1 MAKKK
6 STATRRK
13 ESQAA
18 SARAA
23 AIRAEQERK
32 ERRRRSL
39 VVTGIGVV
47 VLAFVLVLG
56 YIVQNSRDTTGQ
68 SSAPPAGA
76 AGYAVPVGKASAPVT
91 VTLYED
97 FICPFCGEFEGATR
111 AKLQQAVDD
120 GKVKLRYHVLNFL
133 SRSSTTDYSLRAANA
148 EAVVLDAAGPSAA
161 KKFHDLLYEHQPKEG
176 SAGLSDGQLVDFAVQ
191 AGASRSKASHGI
203 SDRTFEQWV
212 KNGTS
217 QASKDGVT
225 GTPTIKVNG
234 KELPGPAVANLAQQI
249 DQAIAAGSGG

>member
-23 AIRAEQERK
+23 AIRQAQERK

-39 VVTGIGVV
+39 IVTGVGAV
-47 VLAFVLVLG
+47 VLALVLVIG

-68 SSAPPAGA
+68 SSSAPAGA
-76 AGYAVPVGKASAPVT
+76 AGYTVPVGKASAPVT

-97 FICPFCGEFEGATR
+97 FICPFCGEFEAATR
-111 AKLQQAVDD
+111 SKVQSAVDA

-133 SRSSTTDYSLRAANA
+133 PRSTTTDYSLRAANA
-148 EAVVLDAAGPSAA
+148 EAVVLNAAGPTAA
-161 KKFHDLLYEHQPKEG
+161 KKFHDLLYENQPQEG
-176 SAGLSDGQLVDFAVQ
+176 SAGLTDDQLVDYAVQ
-191 AGASRSKASHGI
+191 AGASRSKASDGI
-203 SDRTFEQWV
+203 SNRTFEQWV
-212 KNGTS
+212 KNGTN
-217 QASKDGVT
+217 QASKSGVT
-225 GTPTIKVNG
+225 ATPTVKVNG
-234 KELPGPAVANLAQQI
+234 KELSGPSVNELAQQLE
-249 DQAIAAGSGG
+249 QAIASGSSG